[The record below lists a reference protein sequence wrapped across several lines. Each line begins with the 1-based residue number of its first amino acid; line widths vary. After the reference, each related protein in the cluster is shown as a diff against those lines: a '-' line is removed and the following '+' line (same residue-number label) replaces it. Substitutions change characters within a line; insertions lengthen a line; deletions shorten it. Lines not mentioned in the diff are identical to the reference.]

1 MNKVQEIVRKEVH
14 DVLDKYLA
22 GKLLVKIE
30 SEIVANLEWE
40 LINMEADKDGS
51 GS

>member
-1 MNKVQEIVRKEVH
+1 MTKTQEIIRKEVH
-14 DVLDKYLA
+14 DVLDKYLT
-22 GKLLVKIE
+22 GKLLVKVE

-51 GS
+51 GT